1 MSGSINEYEYL
12 IFEVNMSQPALT
24 RWKQIGIKTG
34 TKLFRK
40 PPKRKVIDKSELKVK
55 AQETMEC
62 ILQNGK
68 TRMSVNGLRDAENY
82 FREIDGDTLKNPK
95 KAGGWEYWGIIK
107 DDKFVSIYE
116 IWKGIDEET
125 QLANIAKIEETAE

>member
-1 MSGSINEYEYL
+1 MSGSVNEYEYL

>member
-1 MSGSINEYEYL
+1 MSR
-12 IFEVNMSQPALT
+12 PALT
-24 RWKQIGIKTG
+24 RWKQIGIQNG

-55 AQETMEC
+55 SQETMEC

-95 KAGGWEYWGIIK
+95 KAGGWEYWGILDNDEWK
-107 DDKFVSIYE
+107 SIYDV
-116 IWKGIDEET
+116 WKNIDEET
-125 QLANIAKIEETAE
+125 QLANIARIEETETE

>member
-1 MSGSINEYEYL
+1 MSR
-12 IFEVNMSQPALT
+12 PALT

-40 PPKRKVIDKSELKVK
+40 PPKRKVLEKSELKVK
-55 AQETMEC
+55 SLDTMEC

-68 TRMSVNGLRDAENY
+68 TRFSVHGLRDAENY

-95 KAGGWEYWGIIK
+95 KAGGWEYWGIMK
-107 DDKFVSIYE
+107 DDKFVSIYD
-116 IWKGIDEET
+116 IWRSVDEET
-125 QLANIAKIEETAE
+125 QLANITRIEETETE

>member
-1 MSGSINEYEYL
+1 MAR
-12 IFEVNMSQPALT
+12 PALT

-40 PPKRKVIDKSELKVK
+40 PPKMKVIDKSELKVK
-55 AQETMEC
+55 SQETMEC

-82 FREIDGDTLKNPK
+82 FREIDGNSVKNPK
-95 KAGGWEYWGIIK
+95 KAGGWEYWGIMQ

-125 QLANIAKIEETAE
+125 QLANIARIEETETE